1 MLKEMDDPYK
11 ENNRYV
17 PNNGRSPSS
26 KAVALLGGQIPL
38 WNVPSEYP
46 CKIFSRS
53 LCHYA
58 QCIIGLGIVNT
69 GPASSKKA
77 RSVCVV
83 WLRNTPTTNLP
94 TIVGLGSDLFVL

>member
-1 MLKEMDDPYK
+1 MIPTKKTTDTSQTME
-11 ENNRYV
+11 EE
-17 PNNGRSPSS
+17 
-26 KAVALLGGQIPL
+26 ALLERPLAFLGGQIPL
-38 WNVPSEYP
+38 WNVPSKYP

-53 LCHYA
+53 LCHWA

-83 WLRNTPTTNLP
+83 WFRDIPTTNLP
-94 TIVGLGSDLFVL
+94 TIIGLGSDLFVL